1 MTTTIS
7 MRRLVVA
14 GALTSTALALAG
26 CSQFKNDLLAADDP
40 DIIKPATINSPEA
53 ADALRIG
60 ALARFRDSN
69 AGGESSWLLGGLMTD
84 EWKSSDTFLQRNETD
99 QRSITDNNANIQGM
113 LRTLYRVRTNAREAL
128 AALVQYKPD
137 PAAGLG
143 QMYFIIGFAEMQLA
157 EDFCN
162 GIPLSDAS
170 TGAPEYGPPLTN
182 AEVYAVA
189 ITHLDSALAAST
201 GTDTLA
207 VSVRNAATIV
217 KARVL
222 VDQGKFSEAAT
233 LVAGVATSF
242 QWRSTFSLTGGNNN
256 IWSLNTSQKRWTVG
270 DSFDVGGIIDNAIPF
285 ASAGDPRVPVSGS
298 TLNSSKGKGF
308 DTSTDWVFQ
317 NLWGRTDPTPVVS
330 GVDARLIEAEAKLK
344 ANDVAGM
351 MTILNAL
358 RAAPQNLGAIS
369 TPVMAALPTPAAG
382 DAAVNLFFREKAFW
396 TFARGQRL
404 GDLRRLIRQYNRTA
418 DHVFPS
424 GQWFKAAGALYGS
437 DVNMP
442 ITTDELNNP
451 NFKGCIDRNA

>member
-1 MTTTIS
+1 

-14 GALTSTALALAG
+14 GALTSSALALAG
-26 CSQFKNDLLAADDP
+26 CTQFKNDLLAADDP
-40 DIIKPATINSPEA
+40 DIIKPATISSPEA

-60 ALARFRDSN
+60 ALARFRDAN
-69 AGGESSWLLGGLMTD
+69 AGGESTWLLGGLMTD

-128 AALVQYKPD
+128 GALETYKPD
-137 PAAGLG
+137 PASGLG

-170 TGAPEYGPPLTN
+170 TGTPEYGPPLTN
-182 AEVYAVA
+182 ADVYAVA
-189 ITHLDSALAAST
+189 ITHLDSALALAT

-207 VSVRNAATIV
+207 VSVKNAALIT

-233 LVAGVATSF
+233 TVAGVPTSYM
-242 QWRSTFSLTGGNNN
+242 WRSTFSLTGGNNQ
-256 IWSLNTSQKRWTVG
+256 IWSLNTSAKRWTVG

-285 ASAGDPRVPVSGS
+285 ASAHDPRVPVSGS
-298 TLNSSKGKGF
+298 TINSSKGKGF
-308 DTSTDWVFQ
+308 DTSTDFVFQ
-317 NLWGRTDPTPVVS
+317 NLWGRTDPVPVAS
-330 GVDARLIEAEAKLK
+330 GLDARLIEAEAKLK

-358 RAAPQNLGAIS
+358 RATAQNLGVIS
-369 TPVMAALPTPAAG
+369 SPVMAALPTPAAG
-382 DAAVNLFFREKAFW
+382 DPAVNLFFREKAFW

-424 GQWFKAAGALYGS
+424 GQWFKAAGSLYGS